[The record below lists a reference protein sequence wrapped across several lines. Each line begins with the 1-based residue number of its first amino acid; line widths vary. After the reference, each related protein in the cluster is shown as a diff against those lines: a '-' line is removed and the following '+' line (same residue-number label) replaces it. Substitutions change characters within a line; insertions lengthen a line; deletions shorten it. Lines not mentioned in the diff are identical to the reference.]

1 MADDDSFVF
10 NLSSENKAQTLK
22 IGLLDDRISLILE
35 NKSPNDEIYFSQINL
50 SQLKQVCKAF
60 QKINSLKD
68 ALLLLAN
75 TIEAGNIFLIEQKDA
90 INLKLT
96 IKTED
101 GEFPPFNIELI
112 LDEGQNNENEENPQE
127 QEQEQEKEQEQQP
140 VLKNNFEVLPL
151 KFDYQGNREAEEKY
165 GKTTKNT
172 TEYNKPIIKSDYKQ
186 PIVQLE
192 YIEPILQVHYPDG
205 TTKSKALPPRIKR
218 IDGITPNINE
228 EQFRY
233 IREQMNKS
241 TEGGKN
247 SSHYSTSSVPVSSF
261 NNILSDLTEAKNAQN
276 SANKE
281 AEDIQEVPQT
291 QYQSQIPIQYVQNSS
306 QYSTRSVNP
315 KPTYSS
321 MQQQEFYNKTNV
333 RNRSPPRNK
342 TIEVAPRMINQSQN
356 VYTNSN
362 ITYQNNFNS
371 SYNQYQN
378 YQNAISQSQ
387 IPTSQTKSQN
397 PKLKGFATVVP
408 LKQIKR
414 PPNMARSQ
422 ILIQKQQ
429 RAVNQYQ
436 PKPQMSQMTQMIP
449 SLDEKP
455 YEYDPQIF
463 QQQLE
468 IPYVY
473 KAPYVPQQEDP
484 NTPYEYNMEQQKER
498 FQSQLKLQQ
507 EIVNAKT
514 PIFPKILPT
523 KIMDTKFEFPQGRDY
538 EEKLLSEIKAQDHE
552 LQPFFNND
560 TIYNNGQYDDQYYQ
574 NNQSQSI
581 QSQVLPI
588 IYQQNNIQG
597 AEDINQQ
604 IRQQIQSYNEQ
615 NIDKMNDMKVTTNN
629 NNNEEYL
636 GNNEVIEDNE
646 NENNEEEKQ
655 EKEGQEENQEENPDD
670 DIEAL
675 FKNEEGYIIFR
686 NGILRGIIHKYSE
699 IDEVISKIQDKLMKG
714 AKFNL
719 LYKAFTDGDKASIF
733 HQKCDNHPITL
744 VLVETTEGVR
754 FGGFTKKSWE
764 GKHLKKTD
772 NDAFVFSIDTGKC
785 YDVKKNEPAIGCY
798 PKFGPVFFGC
808 QIRIYDDFFTKG
820 GTTCLRGLNY
830 NTDKDYE
837 LNNGEKTYIVKDIEV
852 YEIETIDI

>member
-10 NLSSENKAQTLK
+10 NLSSENKAQSLK

-218 IDGITPNINE
+218 IDGKTLNISE

-422 ILIQKQQ
+422 ILIQKLQ

-655 EKEGQEENQEENPDD
+655 EEEGQEENQEKNPDD